1 MKRIMLAAAF
11 ALAVGG
17 QALAA
22 DLPQPAPPPPRAPAT
37 YVPAAIPYYNW
48 GGIYIGI
55 NGGYGFGRSDWTAV
69 GGTTGTFNTSGFLG
83 GGTVG
88 ANFQAAAFVF
98 GVEGDI
104 DWTNLSGNASAANC
118 PPGCT
123 TSSNYLGTGRVRA
136 GYAFDRILIYATGG
150 GAVGNVKAAVGGGF
164 GSNSN
169 TEFGWTAGLGVEA
182 AFAPNWTAKVEYL
195 YVDLANGTCTTA
207 CIAAGFGTANVT
219 FTESLIRAGVN
230 YKFSF

>member
-1 MKRIMLAAAF
+1 MKRILIAGALALAA
-11 ALAVGG
+11 GG

-22 DLPQPAPPPPRAPAT
+22 DLPQPAPPPPRAPAV

-48 GGIYIGI
+48 GGVYFGI
-55 NGGYGFGRSDWTAV
+55 NAGYGFGRTDWTAPA
-69 GGTTGTFNTSGFLG
+69 GTTGNFNTSGFLG

-98 GVEGDI
+98 SVEGDI
-104 DWTNLSGNASAANC
+104 DWTNVKGTTSNA
-118 PPGCT
+118 GCVGCQ

-136 GYAFDRILIYATGG
+136 GYAFDRILVYATGG
-150 GAVGNVKAAVGGGF
+150 GAVGNVKATTAA

-182 AFAPNWTAKVEYL
+182 AFSPNWTAKVEYL

-207 CIAAGFGTANVT
+207 CGAFGPVGVT
-219 FTESLIRAGVN
+219 FTESIVRAGVN